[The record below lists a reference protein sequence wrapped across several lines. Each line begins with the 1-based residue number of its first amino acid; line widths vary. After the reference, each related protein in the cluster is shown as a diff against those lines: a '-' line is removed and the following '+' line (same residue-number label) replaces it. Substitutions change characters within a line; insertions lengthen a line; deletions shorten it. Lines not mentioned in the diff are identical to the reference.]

1 MSSSATSP
9 GPPQKSPELVVEP
22 MPRPL
27 ADGKPVFG
35 MCVSKT
41 ALRSEHAHDFWTRRG
56 RPIKLL
62 LNTFWV
68 RLEIDGG
75 KPMQENDKKVFT
87 QSKVSESSFCPGAG
101 S

>member
-1 MSSSATSP
+1 MRL
-9 GPPQKSPELVVEP
+9 Q
-22 MPRPL
+22 
-27 ADGKPVFG
+27 D
-35 MCVSKT
+35 
-41 ALRSEHAHDFWTRRG
+41 ALRNEYAHDFWTRRG

-87 QSKVSESSFCPGAG
+87 QSNVSESSFRPGAG